1 MENEVS
7 GSARPCEDLL
17 SFEVK
22 LKVNYSRGR
31 ALPLPDPPQA
41 SKPMTPIKP
50 FARFV
55 WVVNM
60 AEWRRYAA
68 IQKAKRKGKKTGE
81 ESTVAEEIVV
91 QRMSAD
97 VSGKQQKYTR
107 IGPQEYVPFEH
118 EEITIANIKDACK
131 KHFRP
136 QIEKNLICDVLA
148 GERGPSCEKMA
159 HIPNRKVFYIRFIK
173 REGVEVVSDEDG
185 SLECKVIAQ

>member
-1 MENEVS
+1 
-7 GSARPCEDLL
+7 
-17 SFEVK
+17 
-22 LKVNYSRGR
+22 
-31 ALPLPDPPQA
+31 
-41 SKPMTPIKP
+41 
-50 FARFV
+50 
-55 WVVNM
+55 M
-60 AEWRRYAA
+60 AEWRRYT

-107 IGPQEYVPFEH
+107 IGSQEYVPFEH

-136 QIEKNLICDVLA
+136 QIEKDLVCDVMVEE
-148 GERGPSCEKMA
+148 GGPLCEKMA
-159 HIPNRKVFYIRFIK
+159 HITNRKVFYIHFIK

-185 SLECKVIAQ
+185 SLECKVIA